1 MRHFP
6 SRKILALSVLS
17 CAALFLN
24 PDPRPSGSIAYAQG
38 ITTGSISGTVTDPS
52 GAVIPHATITALDT
66 SRGTKLVTQSENN
79 GDFSIHSVPIGTY
92 QLTIDASGF
101 TSAKV
106 DKVAVQ
112 AGATSDLGSLKLALS
127 GAAEQIQVNGSE
139 AALLESSDS
148 QVTTTFSSES
158 IQAFP
163 LNNGFDT
170 ATELIP
176 GVVSTHGDNF
186 SNTNGDNFSVNG
198 QSGRYNNFELDGQSN
213 NDNSIGGP
221 QIFFGSQDAIGQL
234 QIITDNYSA
243 QYGRNAG
250 AVVNYITKS
259 GSNAFHGSAFEFYQ
273 GSFLSSLANQQKNPL
288 FGYCTPGESPAAT
301 GCTVPQVPRSVEN
314 RWGGTIGGPI
324 LKDKLFFFGSTFWD
338 HVRNG
343 AAPSLSSPYLTPD
356 PTGLT
361 QLQAAFPGNP
371 SVAALATYGPYGV
384 TQGNPTP
391 VPNSQTIENVT
402 GPNGVSAPIEFAG
415 VQRLIPSI
423 FNDEEVLGRV
433 DWQPTERDHL
443 FARYF
448 YQNQLSTGVGGI
460 SIAAGDFVDV
470 PDIAHSIGGDWSHTF
485 SDHWVDQLRYSFQQT
500 KIDFQ
505 GGAHPNC
512 TVTNI
517 ASCPAQVNFNGT
529 NNDQAF
535 GVDTVFPQGR
545 TVKVTQ
551 IQNNAVWTHGQHTL
565 LFGGEFDYQNSPN
578 SGLFYYN
585 GYFNYGTF
593 SNYLQNGPGGNS
605 AYLVLADGSPV
616 IPFTEPDAA
625 GYVQDDWKVSP
636 SFTAHIGLRWEYF
649 GQALNKLHDET
660 VARES
665 NPATAFWSTSLPL
678 ADRTFPAVAEFYKGF
693 EPRLGFAWNP
703 SIDKKLVV
711 RGGYAINENPAFYN
725 MFILAADAAPVV
737 NTGAIACGPG
747 SCIPSTGSLTGLA
760 VRNTNIPSLP
770 VGGDPRTAT
779 QQTFPSNFRT
789 PYVQTYSLG
798 IEHQLG
804 SAAVGEIRYV
814 GTKTTKDF
822 QSTDGNPYLLPVQ
835 QAFPNYVPITL
846 CSTPGATGF
855 GRPNCDY
862 GNVGTITNGGY
873 ANYNGLQLNL
883 TTQNYHGLTMTASYT
898 RSKSL
903 NNATD
908 GFRTTGGAGSTI
920 AVSQNPLDTNRAE
933 YGLSGND
940 FPNVV
945 GIGLNYMLPNFIK
958 GNSLLSRATN
968 GFQISSVYRFNSG
981 QVYTPY
987 QGLVLDS
994 YTGDTSFCD
1003 NVFNATYSGT
1013 DTCRLV
1019 NSNKRAPLSSVA
1031 YLNPYTGPIVGGAP
1045 SLGTPAWVVYN
1056 SDSATFDA
1064 NGNFTSYN
1072 PGTPVDPTS
1081 TRWLI
1086 NNQAYALQVRNPYPG
1101 SSRSPVRG
1109 QIFSDLDATITKSTR
1124 ITERVNLQ
1132 LSLAAYNA
1140 LNQMYLGTGQ
1150 AFVGASSF
1158 TFNGFN
1164 SSGSVPGNT
1173 SGNRFVLLGGKII
1186 F

>member
-1 MRHFP
+1 MRRFVHKFLF
-6 SRKILALSVLS
+6 SASSLIG
-17 CAALFLN
+17 AALIFSVVSCLS
-24 PDPRPSGSIAYAQG
+24 PATALAQG

-52 GAVIPHATITALDT
+52 GAVIPHATITATDP
-66 SRGTKLVTQSENN
+66 SRGTTLTTQSGSG
-79 GDFSIHSVPIGTY
+79 GDFSIHSVPLGTY
-92 QLTIDASGF
+92 NLTIEAAGF
-101 TSAKV
+101 TRAQV
-106 DKVAVQ
+106 QTVQVQ
-112 AGATSDLGSLKLALS
+112 AGATTDLGVLKLALS
-127 GAAEQIQVNGSE
+127 GASELVQVNASDSS
-139 AALLESSDS
+139 LLEISDS
-148 QVTTTFSSES
+148 QVTTTFSTES
-158 IQAFP
+158 MQSLPF
-163 LNNGFDT
+163 NNGFDT
-170 ATELIP
+170 ATEVIP

-221 QIFFGSQDAIGQL
+221 QIFFGSQDAIAQL
-234 QIITDNYSA
+234 QVITDDYSA

-250 AVVNYITKS
+250 AVVNYITKA
-259 GSNAFHGSAFEFYQ
+259 GTNAFHGSAFEFYQ

-288 FGYCTPGESPAAT
+288 FGYCTPGENSATT
-301 GCTVPQVPRSVEN
+301 GCTVPVVPRSVEN
-314 RWGGTIGGPI
+314 RWGGTIGGPVI
-324 LKDKLFFFGSTFWD
+324 KNKLFFFGSTFWD

-343 AAPSLSSPYLTPD
+343 AAPSLSSPNLTPD
-356 PTGLT
+356 PTGIA
-361 QLQAAFPGNP
+361 QLEAAFPGNP

-384 TQGNPTP
+384 TQGNPQP
-391 VPNSQTIENVT
+391 VPNSQTIETIT

-423 FNDEEVLGRV
+423 FNDEEVLARG
-433 DWQPTERDHL
+433 DWQPTEKDHL
-443 FARYF
+443 FIRYF
-448 YQNQLSTGVGGI
+448 YQSQLSTGVGGI

-470 PDIAHSIGGDWSHTF
+470 PDTAHSVGGDWSHTF
-485 SDHWVDQLRYSFQQT
+485 SDHWVDQLRYSYQET

-517 ASCPAQVNFNGT
+517 GSCPTDVGFSGS
-529 NNDQAF
+529 NNDQSF

-551 IQNNAVWTHGQHTL
+551 IQNNAVWTHGYHTL

-585 GYFNYGTF
+585 GNFNFGTF
-593 SNYLQNGPGGNS
+593 NNFLQNGPGGNQ
-605 AYLVLADGSPV
+605 AYITLADGSPV

-625 GYVQDDWKVSP
+625 GYVQDDWKVTP

-649 GQALNKLHDET
+649 GQALNKLHDQT

-665 NPATAFWSTSLPL
+665 NPATAFWDTTLPL

-703 SIDKKLVV
+703 AMDKKLVI

-737 NTGAIACGPG
+737 NTASVACGPG
-747 SCIPSTGSLTGLA
+747 SCIPSSGSLTGLA
-760 VRNTNIPSLP
+760 VRNANIPFLP

-789 PYVQTYSLG
+789 PYVQTYTLG

-804 SAAVGEIRYV
+804 KAAVGEIRYV

-822 QSTDGNPYLLPVQ
+822 QSVDGNPYLLPVQ
-835 QAFPNYVPITL
+835 QVFPNYAPVTL

-855 GRPNCDY
+855 GRPNCDF
-862 GNVGTITNGGY
+862 GNVGTITNGGF

-883 TTQNYHGLTMTASYT
+883 TTQNYRGVTMTASYT

-908 GFRTTGGAGSTI
+908 AFRSTGGAGATI
-920 AVSQNPLDTNRAE
+920 GVPQNPLDTGRGE

-945 GIGLNYMLPNFIK
+945 GIAFNYQVPNFIK
-958 GNSLLSRATN
+958 GNTLLSRLTN

-987 QGLVLDS
+987 QALTVDNN
-994 YTGDTSFCD
+994 TGDTSFCD
-1003 NVFNATYSGT
+1003 NVFNATYTGT

-1019 NSNKRAPLSSVA
+1019 ISNKKAPITSVA
-1031 YLNPYTGPIVGGAP
+1031 YLNPYTGPQDANGNP
-1045 SLGTPAWVVYN
+1045 TLGTPEYVVYN
-1056 SDSATFDA
+1056 SDGFDP
-1064 NGNFTSYN
+1064 NTGIYN
-1072 PGTPVDPTS
+1072 PGTPVDPHS
-1081 TRWLI
+1081 TRWII
-1086 NNQAYALQVRNPYPG
+1086 NNQAYALAVGNPYPG

-1109 QIFSDLDATITKSTR
+1109 QSFSDLDATITKTTR
-1124 ITERVNLQ
+1124 ITESVNLQ

-1140 LNQMYLGTGQ
+1140 LNQMYLGAGQ
-1150 AFVGASSF
+1150 PFVGSSSF
-1158 TFNGFN
+1158 AFNGFN
-1164 SSGSVPGNT
+1164 NSGSVPGNT
-1173 SGNRFVLLGGKII
+1173 SGNRFVILGGKVV